1 MFKKMFYCDRAGCNN
16 YTPGLSLYN
25 DIGQDVFAYDDES
38 WLGVQISK
46 EKHFD
51 FCSWECL
58 SLFVGEKI
66 KEVRGGK

>member
-1 MFKKMFYCDRAGCNN
+1 MFKKMFYCDRAGCTNS
-16 YTPGLSLYN
+16 TPGLSIFN
-25 DIGQDVFAYDDES
+25 ETGQDIFSYDDES